1 MESSERRCWAVQAR
15 QAGEHGRAAGGPGRA
30 TENCG
35 PGGLGA
41 PEGAAPEARGISL
54 PSLGHSWAGWALG
67 ALSRLPLG
75 SSCACHLPTGQ
86 VLEEEVGQN
95 GQSHSLPK
103 AVCVNG
109 TEPQLS
115 SKVKPEGR
123 PGTANPVRKVCSSN
137 KIRRLSACKQQ

>member
-1 MESSERRCWAVQAR
+1 MKAVGLLAF
-15 QAGEHGRAAGGPGRA
+15 GA
-30 TENCG
+30 TEG
-35 PGGLGA
+35 WV
-41 PEGAAPEARGISL
+41 APEARAPPTSL
-54 PSLGHSWAGWALG
+54 CHSWGWLGPG
-67 ALSRLPLG
+67 ALSYLPLG
-75 SSCACHLPTGQ
+75 SSYACHLPVGQ

-123 PGTANPVRKVCSSN
+123 PGTANPARKVCSSN